1 MMMCDPAPKLAASRH
16 ADPLAALGA
25 AAAFLAARP
34 PFDAFPAGTLIRTLR
49 GQVRRGHYLLLTE
62 GSRLRAYAG
71 WALLSPAEEA
81 ALLAGGRP
89 PSGDAGGEIVWL
101 QMLAAADRPAFRALV
116 AALKAAH
123 RGRRGFGLR
132 HRPGAPPRILRGRG
146 A

>member
-1 MMMCDPAPKLAASRH
+1 MFDPAPSLAAHRPS
-16 ADPLAALGA
+16 DPMAALGA

-34 PFDAFPAGTLIRTLR
+34 PFDAFPAGALLRTLR
-49 GQVRRGHYLLLTE
+49 GQVRRGHYLMLVE
-62 GSRLRAYAG
+62 GARLRAYAG
-71 WALLSPAEEA
+71 WALLTPAEEA
-81 ALLAGGRP
+81 ALLNQGSVP
-89 PSGDAGGEIVWL
+89 TGDAHGGQIVWL

-116 AALKAAH
+116 AALKAAN